1 MLLTFASL
9 FPLQIDSGSGEHFDV
24 SHFYVVLFS
33 TVKPTHLQTLEMSVP
48 AVHIVLQYR
57 VVSRVQMNQL
67 SHTFRLP
74 HTQTQLRGISDTLHL
89 PAVALDIFKP
99 V

>member
-24 SHFYVVLFS
+24 SHFYVALFS
-33 TVKPTHLQTLEMSVP
+33 TVKPTHSQTLEMSVP

-67 SHTFRLP
+67 SHTQTATDSDSTQGNFR
-74 HTQTQLRGISDTLHL
+74 HTPPSRGCT
-89 PAVALDIFKP
+89 
-99 V
+99 